1 MEINNIY
8 FCIFFSFLFLFS
20 CSKEQSIAIEK
31 NIYSTK
37 YYHLELPEKYYV
49 QKDSVSD
56 SFQEKY
62 YLYRV
67 KNSIG
72 HQIMTFV
79 FGGGYETTCGHQVH
93 IPYIPPKNID
103 EFSEIGRI
111 DTILSKDGSISKK
124 RVVRIESRRF
134 PSKNRNERNLGD
146 LNSVRID
153 FTYYPEEVDSSIC
166 EKIIRSAKI
175 HSYNKDY
182 LCNVY
187 VSNTI
192 NYEGE
197 KMSKL
202 RNQPLQDY
210 FTLIKN
216 FELEPIVEKKIF
228 EKSGKYLFLAD
239 CFLDNEYKGSFYINN
254 SCLYEWNGKTADKED
269 IEDLLNI
276 MDSELA
282 KKIKNKCGI

>member
-1 MEINNIY
+1 MKTSSIY
-8 FCIFFSFLFLFS
+8 FCIFFLFS
-20 CSKEQSIAIEK
+20 CSKEPSVSIEK
-31 NIYSTK
+31 NIYNTK
-37 YYHLELPEKYYV
+37 YYHLELPEKFYV
-49 QKDSVSD
+49 QRDSAST
-56 SFQEKY
+56 FLQENY

-72 HQIMTFV
+72 LQIMTFV
-79 FGGGYETTCGHQVH
+79 VGSAFETSCEQRIH
-93 IPYIPPKNID
+93 IPYTSPKNID

-111 DTILSKDGSISKK
+111 DTIETKGGSIRKK

-134 PSKNRNERNLGD
+134 PSKNRSVRNIGE

-153 FTYYPEEVDSSIC
+153 FTYYPEEIDSSIC

-192 NYEGE
+192 NYDGE

-202 RNQPLQDY
+202 RKQPLQDY

-216 FELEPIVEKKIF
+216 FELEPISDKNLF
-228 EKSGKYLFLAD
+228 EKNGKYIFLAD

-254 SCLYEWNGKTADKED
+254 SCLYEWNGKPADKYD
-269 IEDLLNI
+269 IEDLLNSV
-276 MDSELA
+276 DDELA
-282 KKIKNKCGI
+282 KRIKNKCRI